1 MIFHTGWNKV
11 SSVVK
16 SSGCGVEFRGE
27 VGRTFLNKVVRPRD
41 CHTEWNKSDREE
53 ISNDIPYM
61 WNLKRNDTGELT
73 YKEERDSRT

>member
-1 MIFHTGWNKV
+1 M

-41 CHTEWNKSDREE
+41 CHTE
-53 ISNDIPYM
+53 
-61 WNLKRNDTGELT
+61 
-73 YKEERDSRT
+73 